1 MTINRTLQPP
11 LYPISQLQIPEVK
24 QTRLDNQI
32 PMHYLNL
39 GSQELVKLQ
48 ISIPAGTT
56 YKQKTLQA
64 FYTNKM
70 LKEGSRN
77 FSATQIAENIDF
89 YGAFFETRLSHDRAY
104 VNIFSLNK
112 YLPKVLEVVA
122 DVLTNPLFAQKEFAV
137 LQDQEVQAFNYRMK
151 KVKNLA
157 QREFNER
164 LFGDSHP
171 YGKTAQPEDYTSI
184 KTTDLSN
191 FFNQHYQPAHW
202 HLYLSGLVTPQVLET
217 VNEHLGHLS
226 GKVSSPV
233 MEKIPEPETQ
243 SGSFFTEQKDAM
255 QTALKMGMLTISR
268 QHEDFAALSL
278 TETIFGGFF
287 GSRLMQNI
295 REDKGY
301 TYGIYSSIQNLKH
314 ANIFSISSEVGSEV
328 AQNTLHEIY
337 IEIDRMKNELVD
349 DDELQL
355 VKNYMAGSLL
365 RSLNGPFALG
375 EMMRMV
381 SEEQLPADYYIQYIK
396 RVQQV
401 TALEVREMAQR
412 YFNQESFTVVL
423 AGSKQ

>member
-1 MTINRTLQPP
+1 
-11 LYPISQLQIPEVK
+11 
-24 QTRLDNQI
+24 
-32 PMHYLNL
+32 
-39 GSQELVKLQ
+39 
-48 ISIPAGTT
+48 
-56 YKQKTLQA
+56 
-64 FYTNKM
+64 
-70 LKEGSRN
+70 
-77 FSATQIAENIDF
+77 
-89 YGAFFETRLSHDRAY
+89 
-104 VNIFSLNK
+104 
-112 YLPKVLEVVA
+112 
-122 DVLTNPLFAQKEFAV
+122 
-137 LQDQEVQAFNYRMK
+137 
-151 KVKNLA
+151 
-157 QREFNER
+157 
-164 LFGDSHP
+164 
-171 YGKTAQPEDYTSI
+171 
-184 KTTDLSN
+184 
-191 FFNQHYQPAHW
+191 
-202 HLYLSGLVTPQVLET
+202 
-217 VNEHLGHLS
+217 
-226 GKVSSPV
+226 

-423 AGSKQ
+423 AGNKQ

>member
-11 LYPISQLQIPEVK
+11 LYPISQLQIPEVQ

-39 GSQELVKLQ
+39 GTQELVKLQ

-56 YKQKTLQA
+56 HQQKTLQA

-89 YGAFFETRLSHDRAY
+89 YGAFFETRLSYDRAY

-122 DVLTNPLFAQKEFAV
+122 DVLINPLFAQKEFAV
-137 LQDQEVQAFNYRMK
+137 LQEQELQAFNYRMK

-171 YGKTAQPEDYTSI
+171 YGKTAKPEDYTSM
-184 KTTDLSN
+184 KTTDLSD
-191 FFNQHYQPAHW
+191 FFNQQYQPAHW

-217 VNEHLGHLS
+217 VNEHLGHLTS
-226 GKVSSPV
+226 KVSSPV
-233 MEKIPEPETQ
+233 IENIPEPETQ

-328 AQNTLHEIY
+328 AQNTLDEIY
-337 IEIDRMKNELVD
+337 IEMDRMKNELVD
-349 DDELQL
+349 DEELQL

-401 TALEVREMAQR
+401 SALEVREMAQR
-412 YFNQESFTVVL
+412 YFSQESFTVVL